1 MTLEQVTKELDMHF
15 SRIDAVLAELKS
27 YLPLQESDFQDIEKI
42 KTIDFF
48 IYRITKIQDGMGE
61 KLFPSV
67 LRELYEYKSNMS
79 LIDVLHRL
87 EKLELLDSSDRWIEY
102 RKLRNTLTHEYPDN
116 EDEMIE
122 AIALAV
128 EIYSEL
134 KKLYRRVLTRV
145 QINL

>member
-1 MTLEQVTKELDMHF
+1 MTLEQVTKELDIHF

-27 YLPLQESDFQDIEKI
+27 YLPLKVSDFQEIEKI

-48 IYRITKIQDGMGE
+48 IYRFTKVQDRMGE
-61 KLFPSV
+61 KLFPII
-67 LRELYEYKSNMS
+67 LKELHEYKSSMS

-87 EKLELLDSSDRWIEY
+87 EKLELLDSSDTWIDY

-122 AIALAV
+122 SITLAIEVYENLK
-128 EIYSEL
+128 EIYSKML
-134 KKLYRRVLTRV
+134 DRV
-145 QINL
+145 

>member
-1 MTLEQVTKELDMHF
+1 
-15 SRIDAVLAELKS
+15 
-27 YLPLQESDFQDIEKI
+27 
-42 KTIDFF
+42 
-48 IYRITKIQDGMGE
+48 MGE

-87 EKLELLDSSDRWIEY
+87 VKLELLDSSDIWIDY

-122 AIALAV
+122 SITLAIEVYENLK
-128 EIYSEL
+128 EIYSKML
-134 KKLYRRVLTRV
+134 DRV
-145 QINL
+145 